1 MWRSPLI
8 VLHFRRLSLMRF
20 SQEVKATLWE
30 IIDEMANNVSDYC
43 VHPEKDFSRKKK
55 WDFPALVKFIISM
68 EDQSLKNEL
77 HKYFGYTSDCPSN
90 ASFNQRRAQVNPY
103 AFEYLFNTLTE
114 YYQRLQAYCM

>member
-55 WDFPALVKFIISM
+55 
-68 EDQSLKNEL
+68 
-77 HKYFGYTSDCPSN
+77 
-90 ASFNQRRAQVNPY
+90 
-103 AFEYLFNTLTE
+103 
-114 YYQRLQAYCM
+114 

>member
-68 EDQSLKNEL
+68 EGQSLKNEL

-114 YYQRLQAYCM
+114 HYQSLQAYCM

>member
-68 EDQSLKNEL
+68 EDQSLKTN
-77 HKYFGYTSDCPSN
+77 FI
-90 ASFNQRRAQVNPY
+90 
-103 AFEYLFNTLTE
+103 NTLVTHLIALQMLLLTKEE
-114 YYQRLQAYCM
+114 YRLILMHLNIFLIL